1 MKAIRLVRVGD
12 PKPDLLDALVDP
24 LAEEFGVPCS
34 IDAQRIDPLFAMH
47 PERQQAHSSQ
57 LLAEILRDDGGGD
70 HLLGVTSLDLYI
82 PILTFVFGEAQMEG
96 HCAIVSYHRLRQEI
110 YGLPHDGELLEARLV
125 KEAVHELGHTLGLH
139 HCDDWECVMASSHSV
154 EGIDLKGWQLCPVCR
169 TAIEV
174 DRISD
179 ATGHAGLL

>member
-12 PKPDLLDALVDP
+12 PSADLVDALVDP

-34 IDAQRIDPLFAMH
+34 IDARRIDPLFAVH
-47 PERQQAHSSQ
+47 PERRQAHSSL

-70 HLLGVTSLDLYI
+70 HLLGVASADLYI

-96 HCAIVSYHRLRQEI
+96 HCAIVSYHRLRQEF
-110 YGLPHDGELLEARLV
+110 YGLPRDGELLEARLV

-139 HCDDWECVMASSHSV
+139 HCDDWECVMASSHGV
-154 EGIDLKGWQLCPVCR
+154 EEIDLKGWQFCPACR
-169 TAIEV
+169 VAFERPV
-174 DRISD
+174 PP
-179 ATGHAGLL
+179 AL